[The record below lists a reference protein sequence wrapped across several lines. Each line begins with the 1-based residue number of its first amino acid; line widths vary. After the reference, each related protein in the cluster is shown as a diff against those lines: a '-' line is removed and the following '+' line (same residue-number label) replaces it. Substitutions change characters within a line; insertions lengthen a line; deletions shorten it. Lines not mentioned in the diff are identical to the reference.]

1 MKVEKKNWILLG
13 LVALLCFTGFLNYK
27 FNENIGDSPQVAMQE
42 PSASPQSG
50 DAAQT
55 GEQQAQPT
63 ASQTGDAAK
72 PMPVR

>member
-13 LVALLCFTGFLNYK
+13 LVALLYFTGFLNYK

-50 DAAQT
+50 D
-55 GEQQAQPT
+55 
-63 ASQTGDAAK
+63 
-72 PMPVR
+72 